1 MAEIINQLLQAV
13 ISMALAIIGVN
24 YAPEEAKEDSR
35 ERLVEAVAL
44 AGPGVDA
51 VSGARWGFYEL
62 SGECDAEPLDVYEGL
77 PVFIGQTG
85 YSS

>member
-24 YAPEEAKEDSR
+24 YAPEEAQEESR
-35 ERLVEAVAL
+35 ERLVEVVAVA
-44 AGPGVDA
+44 GSGVQA
-51 VSGARWGFYEL
+51 VSTGRWGFYEL
-62 SGECDAEPLDVYEGL
+62 SSECDAEPLEVYEGL
-77 PVFIGQTG
+77 PVFIGETG